1 MKHSSHTSELSVR
14 QLGESTWSAWTS
26 CEIYMGKSFVHM
38 HNSQSRVFPMTIEN
52 SQNTSKCDHTIK
64 QYQINWHFYVKAKLV
79 SFSLSWT
86 LLIVIDPT
94 MSVSFFLFLIV
105 KSALWA
111 LQGMTIQKMASRDL
125 KQTANQ
131 HQRHENSMYVY
142 IYEHMYTCII
152 ITDWKKVITMDSF
165 IINSWEKCY
174 I

>member
-1 MKHSSHTSELSVR
+1 MNFQFVSLANPRDQLEPVVKFTWGNILSTCKIPNLV
-14 QLGESTWSAWTS
+14 
-26 CEIYMGKSFVHM
+26 
-38 HNSQSRVFPMTIEN
+38 TIKN
-52 SQNTSKCDHTIK
+52 SQNTSKCDQTLK

-111 LQGMTIQKMASRDL
+111 LQGMTIQKMASRDP

-165 IINSWEKCY
+165 TNYLMRKMLYINMWKY
-174 I
+174 IWNIF